1 MMEHHHEHQ
10 EAKKQLIL
18 GLILNGSFTI
28 IELVGGLLSN
38 SLALISDAMHDFT
51 DTIAL
56 SLSLYAN
63 KKSVQ
68 KPSKTKTFGYK
79 RATIIAALFNA
90 IVLIAL
96 TFFIFYKAYQKILN
110 PEKVNGM
117 IVFIIAVFGIL
128 FNGIV
133 VLRMWKTKDKDINMR
148 SIFWHITED
157 FLGWIGVLIS
167 GVVIIFT
174 DFYIID
180 PIMSILIGLI
190 VLYSAWDIVK
200 EGVNIFLEGVPRGI
214 DVKKVEDSI
223 KKIDKVKD
231 VHDTHIW
238 SLGPGNY
245 SISAHVAVP
254 NMKVDETYPILCRIH
269 SELKK
274 FHIEHT
280 TIEFECSSCDPRRVC
295 H

>member
-1 MMEHHHEHQ
+1 MEHHHEHQ
-10 EAKKQLIL
+10 EAKQQLIL

-56 SLSLYAN
+56 SLSLYTN

-117 IVFIIAVFGIL
+117 IVFVIAVFGII

-133 VLRMWKTKDKDINMR
+133 VLRMWKTKDKDI
-148 SIFWHITED
+148 SIKSVFWHLLED
-157 FLGWIGVLIS
+157 ALGWFGVLVAGI
-167 GVVIIFT
+167 VIIFT
-174 DFYIID
+174 GWYIID
-180 PIMSILIGLI
+180 PIISIVIGLI
-190 VLYSAWDIVK
+190 VIHGAYGIIKETLDI
-200 EGVNIFLEGVPRGI
+200 FMLAVPEGI
-214 DVKKVEDSI
+214 DIDDITKEI
-223 KKIDKVKD
+223 KKIHKVKG
-231 VHDTHIW
+231 VHELHVWTVGSNHYALSGHI
-238 SLGPGNY
+238 LVRDMK
-245 SISAHVAVP
+245 ISS
-254 NMKVDETYPILCRIH
+254 TYPVLYEANKR
-269 SELKK
+269 LKEK
-274 FHIEHT
+274 FKIEHT
-280 TIEFECSSCDPRRVC
+280 TLEFECEKCKRIC
-295 H
+295 Y

>member
-1 MMEHHHEHQ
+1 MHDHRES
-10 EAKKQLIL
+10 KKNLIF
-18 GLILNGSFTI
+18 GIVLNGSFTLV
-28 IELVGGLLSN
+28 ELAGGLLSN
-38 SLALISDAMHDFT
+38 SLALISDAIHDLS
-51 DTIAL
+51 DTIAIGI
-56 SLSLYAN
+56 SLYAN
-63 KKSVQ
+63 EKAQ
-68 KPSKTKTFGYK
+68 AAPTKTKTFGYG
-79 RATIIAALFNA
+79 RTTVLAALINA
-90 IVLIAL
+90 IALIL
-96 TFFIFYKAYQKILN
+96 ITGFIFYRAYLRILE
-110 PEKVNGM
+110 PKPVEGM
-117 IVFIIAVFGIL
+117 IVFFIALVGMIV
-128 FNGIV
+128 NGAIA
-133 VLRMWKTKDKDINMR
+133 LRMWKSKDKDINMR

-280 TIEFECSSCDPRRVC
+280 TIEFECS
-295 H
+295 